1 GNVWCEKIMI
11 ACAVKLEHI
20 GGVREELL
28 DFSIFFHSSIS
39 ARPFL
44 PFLYYFFPHSPPEG
58 ERGYLEGL
66 ASRYADLFRTH
77 YGDVLEPLEE
87 LRRRE
92 TNASARM
99 PNTQLTT
106 SHSQPI
112 YVPGKYSP
120 VLLRKQNPPPPSSC
134 LSDKEEDEIYG
145 FGYGVFSRQMLQHRQ
160 QKLALATQNTTTA
173 MTPGGPQATYQS
185 CLSPRSAFFYEF
197 PPNARTK
204 HKQEEDNV
212 FEVTKRAEDAQKRET
227 RPSTRLSQTRSR
239 KNGRSSKSKCVC
251 VCTLT

>member
-1 GNVWCEKIMI
+1 MFTYI
-11 ACAVKLEHI
+11 ALLRLFPI
-20 GGVREELL
+20 PGPNGV
-28 DFSIFFHSSIS
+28 DIAFFQ
-39 ARPFL
+39 
-44 PFLYYFFPHSPPEG
+44 EG

-120 VLLRKQNPPPPSSC
+120 SSC

-160 QKLALATQNTTTA
+160 QKLALATQNTTSAVTS
-173 MTPGGPQATYQS
+173 GGPQPTYQ
-185 CLSPRSAFFYEF
+185 R
-197 PPNARTK
+197 
-204 HKQEEDNV
+204 
-212 FEVTKRAEDAQKRET
+212 
-227 RPSTRLSQTRSR
+227 
-239 KNGRSSKSKCVC
+239 
-251 VCTLT
+251 

>member
-1 GNVWCEKIMI
+1 
-11 ACAVKLEHI
+11 
-20 GGVREELL
+20 
-28 DFSIFFHSSIS
+28 
-39 ARPFL
+39 
-44 PFLYYFFPHSPPEG
+44 EG

-120 VLLRKQNPPPPSSC
+120 SSC

-173 MTPGGPQATYQS
+173 MTPGGPQATYQ
-185 CLSPRSAFFYEF
+185 R
-197 PPNARTK
+197 
-204 HKQEEDNV
+204 
-212 FEVTKRAEDAQKRET
+212 
-227 RPSTRLSQTRSR
+227 
-239 KNGRSSKSKCVC
+239 
-251 VCTLT
+251 